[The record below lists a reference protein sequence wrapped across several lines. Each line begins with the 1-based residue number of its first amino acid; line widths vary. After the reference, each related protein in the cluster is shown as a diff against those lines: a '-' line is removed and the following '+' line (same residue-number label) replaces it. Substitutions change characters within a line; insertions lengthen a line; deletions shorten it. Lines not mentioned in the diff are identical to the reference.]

1 MKALGEEHYDKLSS
15 KKRINE
21 YIAGSNLRVE
31 EAVHILRPGRR
42 LLDVGCNDGTL
53 GALVQDR
60 FEEIYGIDIS
70 EKAVKLSQQ
79 KGIKAYKINLN
90 IEGLPFEDSY
100 FDSITCLSTLQG
112 IYDLI
117 FTLGELSRVMR
128 QHGELILT
136 VPNMRTYWR
145 IFKLA
150 VLGDFPRTS
159 LDLAGY
165 DGGTLHYFCYRNIRK
180 LLEKSGFEVNLHKG
194 IYIHPRI
201 LENLPESGLIG
212 KLKAE
217 FMSAEMFVRSLK
229 IRSNI
234 E

>member
-1 MKALGEEHYDKLSS
+1 MKVLGEDHYDKLWS
-15 KKRINE
+15 KKRPNE
-21 YIAGSNLRVE
+21 YVVGSNLRVE
-31 EAVHILRPGRR
+31 EASRILRPGRR

-53 GALVQDR
+53 GSLVQNH

-70 EKAVKLSQQ
+70 EKAVKLSKQ

-90 IEGLPFEDSY
+90 IEKLPFEDSY
-100 FDSITCLSTLQG
+100 FNSLTCLSTFQY
-112 IYDLI
+112 IYDLN
-117 FTLGELSRVMR
+117 FALGEFNRVM
-128 QHGELILT
+128 QQNGELILV

-150 VLGDFPRTS
+150 ILGDFPRTS
-159 LDLAGY
+159 LDFVGY

-180 LLEKSGFEVNLHKG
+180 LLEKFGFKVNMHKG
-194 IYIHPRI
+194 IFCHPSI
-201 LENLPESGLIG
+201 LEKLPELGLIG

-229 IRSNI
+229 IRSR
-234 E
+234 